1 MFHQAVKEGSDPMI
15 LNSVILPLLTN
26 LAEKSQAKTSIE
38 ALKKDFEAVE
48 KVSPG
53 FTHNF
58 VAEILDLMKSKK

>member
-1 MFHQAVKEGSDPMI
+1 MI